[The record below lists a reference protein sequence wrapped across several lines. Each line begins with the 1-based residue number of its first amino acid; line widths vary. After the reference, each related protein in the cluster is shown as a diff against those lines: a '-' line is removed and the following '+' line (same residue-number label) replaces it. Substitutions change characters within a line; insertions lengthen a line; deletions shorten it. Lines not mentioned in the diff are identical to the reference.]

1 MSTKKKIVA
10 LSGLGIV
17 TATLLV
23 SFYLLS
29 RNDSEDAALPPALPG
44 LAAPAAVN
52 VQGLAAEVQPAE
64 AEVTETTKLVREAT
78 IGQGATF
85 SHVLATQLDFSGSQ
99 IHRLAEVVR
108 PLFNLRRIDAGTKVK
123 TTFLETTDAN
133 GEVTSE
139 PIRVSMKISDRKTLV
154 VTDLNLEKPVVV
166 IEEAVITTAT
176 RAYSG
181 IVNYSLWTSA
191 AMAGMDPTII
201 SSMAEIFAWQVDFNR
216 EVRANDKWRLVV
228 EEIFANGKSI
238 GYGDIVSAEFVNA
251 GFNYVA
257 VKYEMD
263 ERSYYFQPDG
273 NSLRRMFLKSPL
285 KFGRITSKF
294 QARRFHPILK
304 VNKAHRGVD
313 YGAPTGTPVMS
324 VGDGVISY
332 VGTKGGSG
340 KMIAI
345 RHNAVYRTEYKHLSR
360 YSESI
365 RPGTRVSMGQTV
377 GYVGATGLATG
388 PHLHFEFHEGGNV
401 VDPQGLKF
409 PTADPVPGKLM
420 DDFKVKAELAVAQ
433 LPPWSS
439 LVLTQQQD
447 DKGTKEVKPGT
458 AEPVIR

>member
-10 LSGLGIV
+10 LSGLGV
-17 TATLLV
+17 FTATMLV
-23 SFYLLS
+23 SFYLIS
-29 RNDSEDAALPPALPG
+29 RSGSDDSELAPALPG
-44 LAAPAAVN
+44 MSPVSSGPTPELSSGEAP
-52 VQGLAAEVQPAE
+52 E
-64 AEVTETTKLVREAT
+64 AEVTDTTKLVREAT
-78 IGQGATF
+78 IGRGATF

-108 PLFNLRRIDAGTKVK
+108 PLFDLRRIDAGTKVK
-123 TTFLETTDAN
+123 TTFLETTDAT
-133 GEVTSE
+133 GEVNSE
-139 PIRVSMKISDRKTLV
+139 PVRVTMKISDRQTLI
-154 VTDLNLEKPVVV
+154 VTDLNLEKPLAV
-166 IEEAVITTAT
+166 IEDAVITTST

-181 IVNYSLWTSA
+181 AVDSSLWTSA
-191 AMAGMDPTII
+191 TSAGMDPSII

-238 GYGDIVSAEFVNA
+238 GYGDIVSAEFVNT

-257 VKYEMD
+257 VKYDMD
-263 ERSYYFQPDG
+263 ERTHYFQPDG

-313 YGAPTGTPVMS
+313 YGAPTGTPVMT
-324 VGDGVISY
+324 VGDGV
-332 VGTKGGSG
+332 VVFAGTKGGSG

-360 YSESI
+360 YSENI
-365 RPGTRVSMGQTV
+365 EPGTKVSMGQTV

-388 PHLHFEFHEGGNV
+388 PHLHFEFHESGNV

-409 PTADPVPGKLM
+409 PTADPVPPRNM
-420 DDFKVKAELAVAQ
+420 DDFRTKAEAAVAQ
-433 LPPWSS
+433 LPPWSA
-439 LVLTQQQD
+439 LVLTQKLT
-447 DKGTKEVKPGT
+447 DKNTRNETAGA
-458 AEPVIR
+458 AEPDIH